1 MKFKSIFFTSLLF
14 WGLANQISA
23 QTPVQEYAHDPAR
36 SFRLNPIS
44 SGVKGTPLLFE
55 QAQLGNILLSNGKT
69 YQGIPFNIK
78 LDKGELFI
86 QTAGVDSDPFMVK
99 NWERVETADINTRVF
114 TKEQVG
120 TKTEIVE
127 TLWKGN
133 GLRIIAVHRKTF
145 VQPYVQRDGY
155 SGPQYDEF
163 RYDIS
168 YFQVEGMKFTEIK
181 TTKAG
186 LKAFAGTK
194 EKAVDDLIKREKL
207 KLDQPGDFMKIISLV
222 MQEI

>member
-14 WGLANQISA
+14 CGLATQLPA
-23 QTPVQEYAHDPAR
+23 QTPVQEYSHDPAR
-36 SFRLNPIS
+36 SFRLNPLS
-44 SGVKGTPLLFE
+44 VGVKGTPFLFE
-55 QAQLGNILLSNGKT
+55 QAQLGNIVVSNGKT

-86 QTAGVDSDPFMVK
+86 QTEGVDSEPFMVK
-99 NWERVETADINTRVF
+99 NWERVEITDSKPRIFTRE
-114 TKEQVG
+114 TVG
-120 TKTEIVE
+120 AKTEIVE
-127 TLWKGN
+127 TLWKSD

-186 LKAFAGTK
+186 LKAFAGPK
-194 EKAVDDLIKREKL
+194 EKAVEDLIKREKL
-207 KLDQPGDFMKIISLV
+207 KLEHPGDFLKIISLV
-222 MQEI
+222 MQ